1 MTTEVTS
8 TAGMQPVADSYEDKG
23 LKKGALGLIA
33 STVIGVASTAPA
45 YSLAATLGFV
55 VITIGP
61 QAPIVTILA
70 FVPILLTSFAYR
82 ELNRADPDC
91 GTTFTWGTRAFGPKT
106 GWMGGWAIVAAD
118 VLVMAS
124 LAQVAG
130 QYVFLLFGANNIGH
144 NPASGWVLLV
154 GILWIM
160 AMTYICYLG
169 IEISANFQKALLGIE
184 LTMLLVFSV
193 VALVKVGSGHAP
205 AGHLTPS
212 LSWFNPFDIAGPQAF
227 IVGLALMLFIYWGWD
242 TTVSVNEETADSRR
256 TPGKAAVLST
266 LILLVTYVIVVMSSE
281 SYAGLGSKGIG
292 LGNTNNES
300 DVISVMGH
308 SVFGTSGVGSFF
320 YHLLLLMVLSSAAA
334 STQTTILPTAR
345 TTLSMAAYKA
355 IPSSFAKI
363 HRRHLTPTVSTIVMG
378 GISIVLYILMNSVS
392 GGNLIPDAVSAI
404 GVMIAFYYGLTGF
417 SCAWYYRKDLTTSAR
432 NLWMRGIFPVLGG
445 LILYFILGWSLY
457 FYWQPVNSYTTWSM
471 PFAPHWII
479 GGVFLIDVASIVIG
493 IVAMFVYQAVRPP
506 FFRGEVLTRSTPTLV
521 PEDIGFEVGLFG
533 VKPDPSKTPVGATLE
548 ERMRIAEQAPAT
560 TPAGPVDGG
569 GSEPPV
575 DTEP

>member
-1 MTTEVTS
+1 MTTEARADKPVM
-8 TAGMQPVADSYEDKG
+8 GPVADSHQDKG
-23 LKKGALGLIA
+23 LKRGALGLFS

-91 GTTFTWGTRAFGPKT
+91 GTTFTWASRAFGPKT
-106 GWMGGWAIVAAD
+106 GWQGGWAIVVAD

-130 QYVFLLFGANNIGH
+130 QYVFLLFGANGIGE

-154 GILWIM
+154 GILWIVT
-160 AMTYICYLG
+160 MTFICYLG
-169 IEISANFQKALLGIE
+169 IEISAFFQKCLLGIE
-184 LTMLLVFSV
+184 LTMLLIFSV
-193 VALVKVGSGHAP
+193 VALVKVASGHAP

-212 LSWFNPFDIAGPQAF
+212 LSWFNPLDIAGPQAF

-242 TTVSVNEETADSRR
+242 TTVSVNEETVDTRR

-266 LILLVTYVIVVMSSE
+266 LILLVTYVLVIMSSE
-281 SYAGLGSKGIG
+281 SYAGLGSTGIG
-292 LGNTNNES
+292 LGNPDNQS

-308 SVFGTSGVGSFF
+308 SIFGTSGIGSFM

-345 TTLSMAAYKA
+345 TTLSMSVYKA
-355 IPSSFAKI
+355 IPKSFAKI
-363 HRRHLTPTVSTIVMG
+363 HKRHLTPTVSTITMG
-378 GISIVLYILMNSVS
+378 GVSIILYVVFNYVS

-417 SCAWYYRKDLTTSAR
+417 SCAWYYRKDLTSSAR
-432 NLWMRGIFPVLGG
+432 NLWMQGILPVTGG
-445 LILYFILGWSLY
+445 LMLYFILGWSLY

-471 PFAPHWII
+471 SFPPHWDI
-479 GGVFLIDVASIVIG
+479 GGVFLIDVVSVLIG
-493 IVAMFVYQAVRPP
+493 IVLMFVYSSLRPP

-521 PEDIGFEVGLFG
+521 PEDVGAEVGLFG
-533 VKPDPSKTPVGATLE
+533 VDPDEVPASSAATLE
-548 ERMRIAEQAPAT
+548 ERMAQLDDGPGSPGHGE
-560 TPAGPVDGG
+560 PAGTGI
-569 GSEPPV
+569 
-575 DTEP
+575 DTDN